1 MEFSY
6 WEKKQWFTQID
17 VAIIG
22 SGIVGLSTAI
32 YIKKN
37 HPEYKILILER
48 GVLPQGASTKNA
60 GFACFGS
67 ISELLSDLNNH
78 TPEEIY
84 SLVEQRYNGIQQL
97 RGLVGDK
104 TLDFQVHGGHEVFLE
119 KDIHVYEECKEKM
132 GFFNELLHPI
142 FNKDVFRLM
151 PNTYKFASVLSN
163 YITHIEEG
171 QINTG
176 AMLYGLLKKAQSM
189 GIQMVNGIEVLQ
201 IEDQTNQVNIET
213 NLNCFTAAKICVT
226 TNGFASQ
233 LLKLDVK
240 PARAQVL
247 ITQPI
252 HQLPI
257 QGTFHLEQ
265 GYYYFRNID
274 NRILLGGGRNL
285 DIAGETTTA
294 FGETA
299 VIQEQ
304 LEQLLK
310 HTILPN
316 KEVIIDHRWSGIMGV
331 GQQKKPIIKVVSPN
345 VYCGVRMG
353 GMGIAIGAAV
363 GKELANLI

>member
-6 WEKKQWFTQID
+6 WEKKQWFSQID
-17 VAIIG
+17 VAIVG
-22 SGIVGLSTAI
+22 SGIVGLCTAI

-37 HPEYKILILER
+37 YPDYKILVLER

-67 ISELLSDLNNH
+67 ISELLSDLDNH
-78 TPEEIY
+78 TPEDIF

-104 TLDFQVHGGHEVFLE
+104 TLEFQLHGGHEVFLE
-119 KDIHVYEECKEKM
+119 KDQNSYRECKEKM
-132 GFFNELLHPI
+132 AFFNKLLQPI
-142 FNKDVFRLM
+142 FKQDAFKLM
-151 PNTYKFASVLSN
+151 PNIYKFASVLPN
-163 YITHIEEG
+163 YITHTAEG

-176 AMLYGLLKKAQSM
+176 AMLAGLLKKAQSM
-189 GIQMVNGIEVLQ
+189 GIQVINGIEVLS
-201 IEDQTNQVNIET
+201 IEDQNNGVAVAT
-213 NLNCFTAAKICVT
+213 NLTSFKTNKLCVT

-252 HQLPI
+252 HQLAI

-285 DIAGETTTA
+285 DIAGETTSE
-294 FGETA
+294 FGKTER
-299 VIQEQ
+299 IQQQ
-304 LEQLLK
+304 LEHLLRK
-310 HTILPN
+310 TILPN
-316 KEVIIDHRWSGIMGV
+316 QEVTIDQRWSGIMGV
-331 GQQKKPIIKVVSPN
+331 GLQKKPIVKSVSPN
-345 VYCGVRMG
+345 VFCGVRMG
-353 GMGIAIGAAV
+353 GMGVAIGAAI
-363 GKELANLI
+363 GKELASLV